1 MELGLIFS
9 TAANAVLPILLLI
22 LLGYGLRR
30 SGMLTDD
37 FSKLGSKLVFNV
49 FLPVML
55 FNNVYEIEG
64 FSSINWTMVWYVIAI
79 ICLLF
84 VLGYVSA
91 LFATKVP
98 ERRGVIMQCAYRS
111 NFAIIGIPLA
121 SALGGTEAIAMTA
134 VVSAFSIPLYSIFSV
149 VSLTMFMRD
158 SSGKRQS
165 AKSVLLSIITN
176 PLIIAVLLG
185 FVVLG
190 IRTIQ
195 KEVLGQAVF
204 TISGSLPFVYTA
216 LKNIASIASP
226 FALVVMGAQFTFSAV
241 KGLFKEIAVGTLCR
255 IVIAPILGIGIAV
268 LLTTYTDWFSCGVN
282 EFPAL
287 IALFGSPMAI
297 SGAVMAA
304 QMGNDEQ
311 LSTQLVVWPSVFSI
325 LTIFLTVCLLLPA
338 GFLAA

>member
-1 MELGLIFS
+1 MELSLIFA

-22 LLGYGLRR
+22 LLGYVLRR
-30 SGMLTDD
+30 IGMITED

-55 FNNVYEIEG
+55 FNNVYDIEA
-64 FSSINWTMVWYVIAI
+64 FSAINWTMVIYVMAI

-84 VLGYVSA
+84 ALGYVAAICS
-91 LFATKVP
+91 TKVP
-98 ERRGVIMQCAYRS
+98 ERRGVIMQCSYRS

-121 SALGGTEAIAMTA
+121 AALGGTEAIAMTA

-149 VSLTMFMRD
+149 ISLTMFMKD
-158 SSGKRQS
+158 SNGKRQS
-165 AKSVLLSIITN
+165 VKSVLSSIVTN
-176 PLIIAVLLG
+176 PLIIAVMLG
-185 FVVLG
+185 FVALG
-190 IRTIQ
+190 IRTAQSAIFG
-195 KEVLGQAVF
+195 EIVF
-204 TISGSLPFVYTA
+204 SISGNLPFLHTA
-216 LKNIASIASP
+216 LKNIASVASP

-241 KGLFKEIAVGTLCR
+241 KGLFKEIAVGTVCR

-268 LLTTYTDWFSCGVN
+268 LLTTNTDWFSCGVN